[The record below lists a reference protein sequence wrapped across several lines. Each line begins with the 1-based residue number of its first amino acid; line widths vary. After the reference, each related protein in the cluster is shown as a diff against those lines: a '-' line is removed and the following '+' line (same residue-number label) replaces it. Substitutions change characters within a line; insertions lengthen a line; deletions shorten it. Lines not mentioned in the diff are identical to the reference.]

1 MSEFIISPPPENQVK
16 HSKIGIASFVLALLG
31 LFLFC
36 TAMLLAL
43 VYGASIGLSNPS
55 IGQDPYQ
62 SYQYIDQTSPVFI
75 ISVVLSCCGPI
86 LNLVGL
92 GLGIAAVAQKT
103 DKKIF
108 GILGLVISGLVLLT
122 YCGLTVLGL
131 VMQTGGY

>member
-1 MSEFIISPPPENQVK
+1 MSEIIISPPDDQAK

-43 VYGASIGLSNPS
+43 VYGASLGLSNPS
-55 IGQDPYQ
+55 ISQDPYQ
-62 SYQYIDQTSPVFI
+62 TYRYIDQTSPVFI
-75 ISVVLSCCGPI
+75 LSVVLSCCGPI

-92 GLGIAAVAQKT
+92 GLGIAAVAQKI

-131 VMQTGGY
+131 VMQIRSY